1 MNYKLVAIDM
11 DGTLLQSN
19 KTLSKGV
26 IETIQNEKDMEIVIC
41 TGRCLKECY
50 DVFEHLDT
58 VRYLITTN
66 GALVYDIKEKKTIYE
81 KSMSVSL
88 VHKIFE
94 ACRRQDIMMHIL
106 DYDCFLE
113 KEKVEHTSVY
123 GMEVYQSMYK
133 AISTLVDNL
142 EETYQKME
150 KPIQKINLYH
160 RNKKERQATIDF
172 LKEED
177 MTLTLAENSALEC
190 TAKDVDKGI
199 GLEKLCEFLQ
209 IEKEQ
214 CVSIGD
220 NHNDLATFQK
230 AGLSIAMGNSSDEI
244 KKQAHLVVS
253 DNDHDG
259 VKEALEYI
267 RNKRDFV

>member
-26 IETIQNEKDMEIVIC
+26 IEAIQNEKDMEIVIC

-58 VRYLITTN
+58 IRYLITTN

-81 KSMSVSL
+81 RSMSVSL

-94 ACRRQDIMMHIL
+94 ACHKQDIMMHIL

-190 TAKDVDKGI
+190 TAKSVDKGI

-209 IEKEQ
+209 IKKEQ

-259 VKEALEYI
+259 VKEALECI